1 MKIYL
6 KKNGFGIMWLSSL
19 AHNSLKP
26 CKYFTY
32 NGDYPVYILPEKFLK
47 IKNILKDKE
56 VYSDNEENTNQGLMI
71 DILKP
76 YFEFSEEELFYIKMK
91 YDLEF
96 LV

>member
-6 KKNGFGIMWLSSL
+6 KKNDFGIMWSSSL
-19 AHNSLKP
+19 AHNSLKH

-32 NGDYPVYILPEKFLK
+32 DGDYPNYIIPEKFLK

-56 VYSDNEENTNQGLMI
+56 IYSDNEVTTEGIMI
-71 DILKP
+71 DVLKP